1 MTDGTPHPSRLAPA
15 RLDGR
20 NPAQFAYRCLPLN
33 IANAHGWEV
42 GAAITC
48 AARWNGGTGVDAVEV
63 WTEPGA
69 PAHRG
74 PVSLFG
80 QGVLTFHIEGIMRT
94 PLGWNLWVGGPPNSS
109 KDGIAPL
116 PGLIETDW
124 LPFTFT
130 MNWRFTR
137 AGEWVRFDRGE
148 AIAFFYPLQRGSVE
162 AFAPRFAALDGDP
175 DLARRFAD
183 WNASRTDFRRQRAD
197 APPSGASGTWQK
209 FYYRGTDAA
218 RCKGEADHQTK
229 LHVRHFGNRK
239 VPAVDESASD
249 PALLQEFPPAIRRV
263 TPASGRDEPFLGNA
277 QR

>member
-80 QGVLTFHIEGIMRT
+80 QSVLTFHIEGIMRT

-148 AIAFFYPLQRGSVE
+148 AIAFFSRFSAAASKPSRHASLPSTATPIWPAGSLTGTPHARTFTGRGLTHRRRGHRAHGRSSIIVV
-162 AFAPRFAALDGDP
+162 RTQP
-175 DLARRFAD
+175 DAREK
-183 WNASRTDFRRQRAD
+183 RTTRLNCT
-197 APPSGASGTWQK
+197 SGTSATAK
-209 FYYRGTDAA
+209 YRQWTSPHPTQLCC
-218 RCKGEADHQTK
+218 RSSPPP
-229 LHVRHFGNRK
+229 F
-239 VPAVDESASD
+239 DE
-249 PALLQEFPPAIRRV
+249 
-263 TPASGRDEPFLGNA
+263 
-277 QR
+277 